1 MEESDRAE
9 ESRTVS
15 EEREALPSNCGIFEK
30 LSRFL
35 SEELLSD
42 WNDKEES
49 LLKASVSDIL
59 EERGACS
66 LNKQLSV
73 RISFP
78 KRKKS
83 CMLELSKLEA
93 GTQGLLLILC

>member
-35 SEELLSD
+35 SEELL
-42 WNDKEES
+42 
-49 LLKASVSDIL
+49 
-59 EERGACS
+59 
-66 LNKQLSV
+66 
-73 RISFP
+73 
-78 KRKKS
+78 
-83 CMLELSKLEA
+83 
-93 GTQGLLLILC
+93 